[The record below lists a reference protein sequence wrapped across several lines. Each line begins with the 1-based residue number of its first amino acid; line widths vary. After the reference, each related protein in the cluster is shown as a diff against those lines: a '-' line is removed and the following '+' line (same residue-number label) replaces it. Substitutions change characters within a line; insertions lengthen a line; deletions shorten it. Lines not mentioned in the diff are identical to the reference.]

1 MTNVTS
7 HDPNFRAMLNETP
20 TTKVVWKL
28 SDKSERDECGK
39 IQLRTKSAGNSS
51 YDQSTSHD
59 RNFRAML
66 NETSTTK
73 VLWKLSDNF
82 RKR

>member
-7 HDPNFRAMLNETP
+7 HDRNFR
-20 TTKVVWKL
+20 
-28 SDKSERDECGK
+28 
-39 IQLRTKSAGNSS
+39 
-51 YDQSTSHD
+51 D

-73 VLWKLSDNF
+73 VVWKMSDEWRPLHGWVHQSADGGQAEHINVTDITTF
-82 RKR
+82 VHTDRLGTSIC